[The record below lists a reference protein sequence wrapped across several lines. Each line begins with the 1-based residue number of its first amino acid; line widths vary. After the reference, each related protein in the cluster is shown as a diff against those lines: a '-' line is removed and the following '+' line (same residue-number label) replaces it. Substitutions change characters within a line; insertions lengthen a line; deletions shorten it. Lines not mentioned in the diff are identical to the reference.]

1 MSDDVRALYVIAF
14 LMLLVMGALVFLDWK
29 RAGEIEHLHDRIDAI
44 DTRPVARILRA
55 RDDETAE
62 AIAREGA

>member
-1 MSDDVRALYVIAF
+1 MNDDTRTLYLLMFLFLLIAAT
-14 LMLLVMGALVFLDWK
+14 LLLLDW
-29 RAGEIEHLHDRIDAI
+29 RRTGEIEYLHERIDAI

-62 AIAREGA
+62 AIAREGT

>member
-1 MSDDVRALYVIAF
+1 MSDDMRALYLLMFLFLLIAAT
-14 LMLLVMGALVFLDWK
+14 LLLLDWR
-29 RAGEIEHLHDRIDAI
+29 RAGEIEFLHERVDAI

-62 AIAREGA
+62 AIAREGT

>member
-1 MSDDVRALYVIAF
+1 MSDDVKSLYVIAF
-14 LMLLVMGALVFLDWK
+14 LMLLVMGTLLFLDWK
-29 RAGEIEHLHDRIDAI
+29 RAGEIEYLHSRIDVI

-62 AIAREGA
+62 AIAREEA

>member
-1 MSDDVRALYVIAF
+1 MSDDVKSLYVIAF
-14 LMLLVMGALVFLDWK
+14 LLLLVMGVLVFLDW
-29 RAGEIEHLHDRIDAI
+29 RRQGEIEYLHDRIDAI

-62 AIAREGA
+62 RIAREEA

>member
-1 MSDDVRALYVIAF
+1 MSDDVRSLYVVAF
-14 LMLLVMGALVFLDWK
+14 LMLLVLAMLVFLDWK
-29 RAGEIEHLHDRIDAI
+29 RAGEIEYLHSRVDAI

-62 AIAREGA
+62 TIAREGQ

>member
-1 MSDDVRALYVIAF
+1 MSDDLKTLYVCGFMI
-14 LMLLVMGALVFLDWK
+14 MLAVCVLVYADWK
-29 RAGEIEHLHDRIDAI
+29 RSGEIEYLHERIDAI

-62 AIAREGA
+62 AIAREGT

>member
-1 MSDDVRALYVIAF
+1 MNDDVRSLYVIAF
-14 LMLLVMGALVFLDWK
+14 LMLLALAMLMFLDWK
-29 RAGEIEHLHDRIDAI
+29 RTGEIDHLHARIDAI

-62 AIAREGA
+62 AAAREGT

>member
-1 MSDDVRALYVIAF
+1 MSDDVKSLYLIAF
-14 LMLLVMGALVFLDWK
+14 LMLLVLGTLVFLDWK
-29 RAGEIEHLHDRIDAI
+29 RAGEIEYLHSRIDAI

-62 AIAREGA
+62 AIAREEA